1 MNQPVQLELIEVT
14 HQEYELIFPVPYHL
28 FNRSSFANLNQ
39 TKCDTVKY
47 FLFKNSK
54 YRLGFIGG
62 IKNNK
67 LQSPFSAPFGGF
79 SFIKEDVQIKV
90 IEEAVVLLEQY
101 ATKEKLSGIKMVLP
115 PLFYQEIFL
124 SKLINVLYRRAF
136 QINTLDL
143 DFYFKLQSEIPY
155 EEQIWYNAKK
165 NLRISQKQHYAFEC
179 CNDNAEKKQAVYS
192 IIKANRAFKDK
203 PMNMQYAEI
212 LATAAII
219 PTDFF
224 LLTKEN
230 EQVAAAIVYHIA
242 DGILY
247 VPYWGDMPGYT
258 EYKPMNFLSYSVF
271 EHYRKLGKQI
281 VHIGISTEDSVPNY
295 GLCEFKE
302 SIGCTITPK
311 FSFEKSF

>member
-1 MNQPVQLELIEVT
+1 MNQPVPLELIEVN
-14 HQEYELIFPVPYHL
+14 HREYELIFPAPYHL
-28 FNRSSFANLNQ
+28 FNRSAFANLNQ
-39 TKCDTVKY
+39 AKCDAVKY

-67 LQSPFSAPFGGF
+67 LVSPFSAPFGGF
-79 SFIKEDVQIKV
+79 SFIKEDVQLKV
-90 IEEAVVLLEQY
+90 IEEAVALLEQY
-101 ATKEKLSGIKMVLP
+101 AVKEKLSGLRIVLP
-115 PLFYQEIFL
+115 PLIYQEVFL
-124 SKLINVLYRRAF
+124 AKLINVLYRSKF
-136 QINTLDL
+136 QINNLDL

-165 NLRISQKQHYAFEC
+165 NLRISQKQQYVFEC
-179 CNDNAEKKQAVYS
+179 CNEDAEKKQAVYS
-192 IIKANRAFKDK
+192 IIEANRKFKDK
-203 PMNMQYAEI
+203 PMNMQYEEI
-212 LATAAII
+212 LATAEMI

-224 LLTKEN
+224 LLFKEK
-230 EQVAAAIVYHIA
+230 EQVAGAIVYHIA
-242 DGILY
+242 DHILY
-247 VPYWGDMPGYT
+247 VPYWGDMPGYS

-271 EHYRKLGKQI
+271 EHYRKLDKQI

-302 SIGCTITPK
+302 SIGCTIVPK

>member
-1 MNQPVQLELIEVT
+1 MNQPVQLELIEVSQ
-14 HQEYELIFPVPYHL
+14 QEYALTIPTPYHL
-28 FNRSSFANLNQ
+28 FNGSSFANLNQ
-39 TKCDTVKY
+39 VKCDSVKY
-47 FLFKNSK
+47 LLFKNSK

-67 LQSPFSAPFGGF
+67 LVSPFSAPFGGF

-90 IEEAVVLLEQY
+90 IEEAVALLEQF
-101 ATKEKLSGIKMVLP
+101 AVKEKLSGIKMVLP
-115 PLFYQEIFL
+115 PLFYQEVFL
-124 SKLINVLYRRAF
+124 AKLINVLYRRQF
-136 QINTLDL
+136 QINNLDL
-143 DFYFKLQSEIPY
+143 DFYSKLQSEIPY

-165 NLRISQKQHYAFEC
+165 NLRISQKQQYHFEN
-179 CNDNAEKKQAVYS
+179 CNNDSEKKQAVYS
-192 IIKANRAFKDK
+192 IIKSNRQFKDK

-212 LATAAII
+212 LATAEII

-224 LLTKEN
+224 LLFKEK
-230 EQVAAAIVYHIA
+230 EQVAGAIVYHIA
-242 DGILY
+242 DNILY

-271 EHYRKLGKQI
+271 EHYRKLGKQV